1 MLVENQDIPG
11 LELIENFISNDEEN
25 KLINYIY
32 KNNWDTTIKRRVQ
45 HYGINFEYKFRK
57 IEKNMEPKEFP
68 DWMNLILDKLKDIK
82 VLKNFNPNQ
91 CTINEYEPGVGIAP
105 HIDTHSCFGKI
116 IISLSLESNILMN
129 FKNKISN
136 KDKVSLLIPRLSL
149 LIMTEESRYCFSH
162 GITARKTDVI
172 NKKIIKRKKRISLTF
187 REISKNPCNC
197 IWDKLCDSQNYTLE
211 KTRLS

>member
-25 KLINYIY
+25 KLINHIY

-116 IISLSLESNILMN
+116 SKERYWDQNSADQKIHTRHKTYPTPLNHPSNHLR
-129 FKNKISN
+129 
-136 KDKVSLLIPRLSL
+136 LLDNP
-149 LIMTEESRYCFSH
+149 YC
-162 GITARKTDVI
+162 
-172 NKKIIKRKKRISLTF
+172 N
-187 REISKNPCNC
+187 
-197 IWDKLCDSQNYTLE
+197 
-211 KTRLS
+211 